1 LQNKFNKRAF
11 KEILDICTTELSD
24 GTKIYNVMYKID
36 GEIIE
41 KMDEVNEDTKLLIV
55 SDNSLKFEGIVQFKE
70 GQTIKDLKI
79 ENAKDVKKRY

>member
-1 LQNKFNKRAF
+1 
-11 KEILDICTTELSD
+11 
-24 GTKIYNVMYKID
+24 MYKID

-41 KMDEVNEDTKLLIV
+41 KLDEVNEDTKLLIV

-79 ENAKDVKKRY
+79 ENSKDVKKRFQ